1 MARDFTDILNAVW
14 AANALTTIPNPPIPG
29 QAYRN
34 TEIDDSNLEN
44 GQQYSEVY
52 DSARYNQLLYLLSGC
67 LKMLMETGLPEW
79 SAEQNYQQNAYTI
92 GSDGK
97 LYGPAKKASGPDNG
111 GAVDPV
117 TDAAGEATT
126 WALLLPDFEAPLAFD
141 AAEGKVKLSVGN
153 TTTVTADKL
162 EVKVDPNGGLQ
173 GTTNGIVIKPV
184 ASGPVTVDANGI
196 NVSTFTAPT
205 ASEPGNAGLV
215 PGPQATAPTVQ
226 LANILTM
233 MGWGKFDPAAIMP
246 SIAGDG
252 SNTLGLGAES
262 AEGVNIDTLL
272 RTGFFAATSFSGTL
286 PPNTAGG
293 ILINLFA
300 AASGLYYGQQILM
313 SLYGNTWCRSN
324 NGGITA
330 GGTPSWTAWQA
341 LGAPKPQAA
350 EGVGQWRTFGSSSGA
365 GGQITVPSGGVWAY
379 FLTGVNAIND
389 VPDGTIAGVAAG
401 GTVLTVVSGSGAPVS
416 NVWGFCWRIA

>member
-79 SAEQNYQQNAYTI
+79 SAEQNYQPNAYTI
-92 GSDGK
+92 GRDGK

-126 WALLLPDFEAPLAFD
+126 WALSLPDFEAPLAFD

-205 ASEPGNAGLV
+205 AGAPGKSGLV
-215 PGPQATAPTVQ
+215 PQPQATDPAAQ

-233 MGWGKFDPAAIMP
+233 QGWGSFSPAFAQVSPMNSKELVASMQVLP
-246 SIAGDG
+246 SPVDLNSVIPGVYYSSGWTNVPDG
-252 SNTLGLGAES
+252 SVAQGKTWVYSSKNSDGTYGYSQIYMDDAGNQWFRGSLDNS
-262 AEGVNIDTLL
+262 AVGEFPVW
-272 RTGFFAATSFSGTL
+272 
-286 PPNTAGG
+286 
-293 ILINLFA
+293 NL
-300 AASGLYYGQQILM
+300 
-313 SLYGNTWCRSN
+313 
-324 NGGITA
+324 
-330 GGTPSWTAWQA
+330 WTT
-341 LGAPKPQAA
+341 LGAPKPKGVEGVGHWYRYGVPGGTNCTLPA
-350 EGVGQWRTFGSSSGA
+350 EGVWAFHIIKRSL
-365 GGQITVPSGGVWAY
+365 PS
-379 FLTGVNAIND
+379 TGV
-389 VPDGTIAGVAAG
+389 IALYVGVAAG
-401 GTVLTVVSGSGAPVS
+401 GTVLDTQADSTVDYVGLVWQVSA
-416 NVWGFCWRIA
+416 